1 MALWSTELPA
11 QNTQLRQV
19 VSLSLSL
26 STLRASR
33 QLEASGAHCHRHARL
48 HRLNTG
54 QGARK
59 PGNLDFFQPADLET
73 RKCKGSH
80 RKLLMNAI
88 VKDTSKHTKTLDIFN
103 PDYRSDSN
111 LSHCS

>member
-11 QNTQLRQV
+11 QSTQLRQV
-19 VSLSLSL
+19 VSLSL

-54 QGARK
+54 QGLA
-59 PGNLDFFQPADLET
+59 NQATWTFFNQ
-73 RKCKGSH
+73 R
-80 RKLLMNAI
+80 
-88 VKDTSKHTKTLDIFN
+88 TSKPENVKAHTEN
-103 PDYRSDSN
+103 
-111 LSHCS
+111 CS

>member
-11 QNTQLRQV
+11 QSTQLRQL
-19 VSLSLSL
+19 VSLSPLSGQVANWKPVEL
-26 STLRASR
+26 TAIVTPDCTGSIP
-33 QLEASGAHCHRHARL
+33 ARGL
-48 HRLNTG
+48 ANQATWT
-54 QGARK
+54 
-59 PGNLDFFQPADLET
+59 FFQPADLET

-88 VKDTSKHTKTLDIFN
+88 VKDTSKHTKTLDIFH
-103 PDYRSDSN
+103 PDNRSDST